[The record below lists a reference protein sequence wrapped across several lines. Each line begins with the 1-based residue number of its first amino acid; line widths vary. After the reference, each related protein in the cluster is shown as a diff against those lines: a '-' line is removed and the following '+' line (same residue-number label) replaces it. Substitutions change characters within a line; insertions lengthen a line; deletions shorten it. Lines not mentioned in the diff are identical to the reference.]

1 MDPIVPLSADFRPRE
16 TRVGGRPLVG
26 VPVADPPPR
35 SPYGIWE
42 QGGPWSGR
50 FAGIDEEPHTG
61 IATAVGMTTRPW
73 APRLS
78 QVGKTRISCDQIA
91 LNLFGP

>member
-1 MDPIVPLSADFRPRE
+1 MIWDRDLIDFW
-16 TRVGGRPLVG
+16 T
-26 VPVADPPPR
+26 PPR

-42 QGGPWSGR
+42 QGGPRSGR
-50 FAGIDEEPHTG
+50 FTVIDEEPHTG
-61 IATAVGMTTRPW
+61 IATAVGMATRPW